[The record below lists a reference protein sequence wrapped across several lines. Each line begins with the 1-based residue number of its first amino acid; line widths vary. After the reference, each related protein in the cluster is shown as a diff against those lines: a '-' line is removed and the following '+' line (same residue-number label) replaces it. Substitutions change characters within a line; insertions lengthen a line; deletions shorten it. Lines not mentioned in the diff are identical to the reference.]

1 MQTLVDPV
9 IEQGRG
15 IATRYEKA
23 ATIYPAGRHIA
34 GIFLCRPVIQTKVR
48 REICE
53 TYALDEQ
60 SKRPLTWAFDLITR
74 IAIPF

>member
-9 IEQGRG
+9 IEQGRC

-34 GIFLCRPVIQTKVR
+34 GAFLCRPVIQTQVR

-53 TYALDEQ
+53 TSTLGEQ
-60 SKRPLTWAFDLITR
+60 QKRPLTWDF
-74 IAIPF
+74 